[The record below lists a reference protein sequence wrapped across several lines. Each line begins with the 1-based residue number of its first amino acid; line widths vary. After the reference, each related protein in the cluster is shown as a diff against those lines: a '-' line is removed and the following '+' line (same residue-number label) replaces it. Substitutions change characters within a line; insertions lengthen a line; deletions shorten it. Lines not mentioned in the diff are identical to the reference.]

1 VPCPHPWCTHR
12 SALPTILA
20 GEGPS
25 RKAQLN
31 SPWAHRVVALTEA
44 AEGQQQQVVEL
55 KLGHP
60 TWDRGYYGTA
70 RMVSGAGDSM
80 QK

>member
-1 VPCPHPWCTHR
+1 
-12 SALPTILA
+12 
-20 GEGPS
+20 
-25 RKAQLN
+25 
-31 SPWAHRVVALTEA
+31 VVALTEA